1 MYGVYDRNKEIRE
14 AIRAGE
20 RALDSL
26 KEANRQLNSA
36 GNWGLVD
43 IFGGNTISGLMKHMK
58 VNNASRC
65 VDDARRDLATFRDE
79 LGDIRDV
86 ENLNIDIDGFLTFA
100 DFFFDGFVADIF
112 VQSKIRK
119 GQQQVREAIRR
130 VEDIVSQLSANAVGN
145 VDEATGEDNSEI
157 AFVYQYDD
165 LLLNA
170 DETKEWKLYS
180 DSSKK
185 IGDIDLEREGGK
197 RSNCFPKLI

>member
-1 MYGVYDRNKEIRE
+1 MYEVYDRNKEIRE

-26 KEANRQLNSA
+26 QEANRQLNSA

-65 VDDARRDLATFRDE
+65 VDDARRDVATFRDE

-130 VEDIVSQLSANAVGN
+130 VEDILS
-145 VDEATGEDNSEI
+145 TLQI
-157 AFVYQYDD
+157 Y
-165 LLLNA
+165 
-170 DETKEWKLYS
+170 TII
-180 DSSKK
+180 DS
-185 IGDIDLEREGGK
+185 
-197 RSNCFPKLI
+197 

>member
-1 MYGVYDRNKEIRE
+1 MA
-14 AIRAGE
+14 AIP
-20 RALDSL
+20 
-26 KEANRQLNSA
+26 
-36 GNWGLVD
+36 
-43 IFGGNTISGLMKHMK
+43 SGLMKHMK

-130 VEDIVSQLSANAVGN
+130 VEDILS
-145 VDEATGEDNSEI
+145 TLQI
-157 AFVYQYDD
+157 Y
-165 LLLNA
+165 
-170 DETKEWKLYS
+170 TII
-180 DSSKK
+180 DS
-185 IGDIDLEREGGK
+185 
-197 RSNCFPKLI
+197 

>member
-65 VDDARRDLATFRDE
+65 VDDARRDVATFRDE

-86 ENLNIDIDGFLTFA
+86 ENLNIDIDGFLAFA

-119 GQQQVREAIRR
+119 GQQQVGEAIRR
-130 VEDIVSQLSANAVGN
+130 VEDILS
-145 VDEATGEDNSEI
+145 TLQI
-157 AFVYQYDD
+157 Y
-165 LLLNA
+165 
-170 DETKEWKLYS
+170 T
-180 DSSKK
+180 
-185 IGDIDLEREGGK
+185 
-197 RSNCFPKLI
+197 

>member
-26 KEANRQLNSA
+26 QEANRQLNSA
-36 GNWGLVD
+36 RNWGLVD

-130 VEDIVSQLSANAVGN
+130 VEDILS
-145 VDEATGEDNSEI
+145 TLQI
-157 AFVYQYDD
+157 Y
-165 LLLNA
+165 
-170 DETKEWKLYS
+170 T
-180 DSSKK
+180 
-185 IGDIDLEREGGK
+185 
-197 RSNCFPKLI
+197 

>member
-26 KEANRQLNSA
+26 QEANRQLNSA
-36 GNWGLVD
+36 RNWGLVD

-86 ENLNIDIDGFLTFA
+86 ENLNIDIDGFLAFA

-130 VEDIVSQLSANAVGN
+130 VEDILS
-145 VDEATGEDNSEI
+145 TLQI
-157 AFVYQYDD
+157 Y
-165 LLLNA
+165 
-170 DETKEWKLYS
+170 T
-180 DSSKK
+180 
-185 IGDIDLEREGGK
+185 
-197 RSNCFPKLI
+197 

>member
-1 MYGVYDRNKEIRE
+1 MNEVYDRNKEIRE

-26 KEANRQLNSA
+26 QEANRQLNSA

-65 VDDARRDLATFRDE
+65 VDDARRDVATFRDE

-86 ENLNIDIDGFLTFA
+86 ENLNIDIDGFLAFA

-130 VEDIVSQLSANAVGN
+130 VEDILS
-145 VDEATGEDNSEI
+145 SLRK
-157 AFVYQYDD
+157 Y
-165 LLLNA
+165 
-170 DETKEWKLYS
+170 
-180 DSSKK
+180 
-185 IGDIDLEREGGK
+185 
-197 RSNCFPKLI
+197 